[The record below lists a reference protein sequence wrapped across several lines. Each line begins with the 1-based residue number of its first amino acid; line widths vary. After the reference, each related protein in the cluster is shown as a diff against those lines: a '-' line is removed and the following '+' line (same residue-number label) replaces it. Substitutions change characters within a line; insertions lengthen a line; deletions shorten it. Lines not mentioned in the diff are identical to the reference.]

1 MFEKNPLMT
10 RCRFRKVC
18 VRLLCM
24 MTLLPPS
31 YAYAEEKM
39 EENLDE
45 VEVSVD
51 VKYREKRVEELP
63 VSSSTF
69 TMSNLETG
77 VVFSSKDIA
86 TFVPN
91 FHLPDYGS
99 QITSSIY
106 VRGFGTRIE
115 QPVVGMIVDNVPI
128 LNKNCFDMDLFD
140 LQRMEFLRGP
150 QGTLYGRNTMCGL
163 MNIHTLSPFSYQGTR
178 LSADYS
184 TGNTAR
190 LKASLYR
197 KPTDKFAF
205 SIAANAQH
213 TDGLFQ
219 NTYKNELC
227 DPSNSLSLRN
237 RLMWRPS
244 SSLSLENNLTL
255 GVLKQG
261 GYAYANALLE
271 FFRTSFNAPV
281 YVYVTPPATSPA
293 TQETEAETE
302 PAETSED
309 ALAY

>member
-1 MFEKNPLMT
+1 MFEKTPLMT

-31 YAYAEEKM
+31 YAYAEEKI
-39 EENLDE
+39 EENLEE
-45 VEVSVD
+45 VEVSAD

-128 LNKNCFDMDLFD
+128 LNKNAFDMDLFD
-140 LQRMEFLRGP
+140 LQRVEFLRGP

-163 MNIHTLSPFSYQGTR
+163 VNIHTLSPFSYQGTR

-213 TDGLFQ
+213 TDGFFR
-219 NTYKNELC
+219 NTYKDELC

-244 SSLSLENNLTL
+244 SSFSFENDLSL
-255 GVLKQG
+255 GVLNQG
-261 GYAYANALLE
+261 GYAYAKVE
-271 FFRTSFNAPV
+271 APRRR
-281 YVYVTPPATSPA
+281 
-293 TQETEAETE
+293 
-302 PAETSED
+302 
-309 ALAY
+309 